1 MIDRQPQFLIYRLVG
16 KNKNDMYKIAG
27 LLVLLICLKGL
38 SQDTVIVR
46 TDITSEQQKKSEPD
60 YTWIFSSPRLINANT
75 VELLSKG
82 ILEFKVT
89 HNFGDIA
96 GDGGGIKKF
105 FGLDEAADVRI
116 GFQYG
121 LSKRIN
127 LIAARAKGAGN
138 VQQLYELGIK
148 YRFLQQ
154 ADDSKHPLS
163 MTFFANAVVST
174 MKAGLVAGQENS
186 FDNFSDRLSQ
196 TLQLLIARRFGKIS
210 LQVSPTLV
218 NRNYVVIGDDKTLFA
233 LGGAFRLP
241 VKGRFSLIFD
251 YFHSFRSQSSID
263 FFKDTTLGRGG
274 HGTLDGIRFYD
285 ALGVG
290 VELLTEGHVFH
301 LNFTNATEILENRFI
316 PRTVTSWGK
325 GQFRWGFTISRDF
338 DLLWK
343 KKNGK

>member
-1 MIDRQPQFLIYRLVG
+1 
-16 KNKNDMYKIAG
+16 MYKIAG
-27 LLVLLICLKGL
+27 LLVLLISLKGL
-38 SQDTVIVR
+38 SQDSVIIK
-46 TDITSEQQKKSEPD
+46 TDVTTSTQQKNKEPD
-60 YTWIFSSPRLINANT
+60 YVWVFSSPKLINANT

-96 GDGGGIKKF
+96 GDNGGIKNF
-105 FGLDEAADVRI
+105 FGLDNATDVRI

-127 LIAARAKGAGN
+127 LIAARSKGAGL

-148 YRFLQQ
+148 YRPMQQ
-154 ADDSKHPLS
+154 ANDSKHPLS
-163 MTFFANAVVST
+163 VTFFANAVVST
-174 MKAGLVAGQENS
+174 MKASIVAGQENS

-196 TLQLLIARRFGKIS
+196 TLQLLIARKFGIIS

-218 NRNYVVIGDDKTLFA
+218 NRNYVVTGDDKTLFA

-241 VKGRFSLIFD
+241 VKGRFSVLLD

-263 FFKDTTLGRGG
+263 FFKTQ
-274 HGTLDGIRFYD
+274 GTRFYD
-285 ALGVG
+285 AMGVG
-290 VELLTEGHVFH
+290 IELLTEGHVFH
-301 LNFTNATEILENRFI
+301 LNFTNATEILETRFI
-316 PRTVTSWGK
+316 TRTVTSWGK
-325 GQFRWGFTISRDF
+325 GQYRWGFTVSRDF

-343 KKNGK
+343 KKNRK